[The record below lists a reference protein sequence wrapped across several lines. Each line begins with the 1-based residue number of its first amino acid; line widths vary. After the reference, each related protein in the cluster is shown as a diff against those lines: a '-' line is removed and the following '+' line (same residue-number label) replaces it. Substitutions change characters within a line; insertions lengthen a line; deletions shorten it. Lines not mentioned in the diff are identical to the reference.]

1 MKTLIIVDDELFFR
15 KSICSL
21 IKKQENYEIIG
32 EANNG
37 ASGAEIIREL
47 KPDIALVDIS
57 MPVMDG
63 LEMIR
68 TLVPDCRTKFI
79 LSTGYNDFAYAK
91 QAITLGV
98 KEYLLKPID
107 NRELL
112 DCLDKLSQEI
122 DGERRRQG
130 VISDYYQTRSL
141 YQKHMALN
149 FFNKAISGDCPPEEF
164 AVLKKQT
171 ELENIEWFMVLSIK
185 LNSANTSVWNWE
197 TDLALC
203 HSILENICTEVLRQ
217 MYEHLL
223 YVDYSRSHQYI
234 ILGLKDESFDISNLE
249 SLCESLIKL
258 LKETVHIPVSIFSG
272 TPKCGPQGI
281 KASYEEALSVR
292 HTNSYKNLTV
302 FQYYSQESLSAN
314 LDITSDICQEML
326 LLLRRRQRE
335 PIIRYIETTFDKM
348 QESNC
353 HIRKIRLTAAVFI
366 TTLDDFMTECGCSDS
381 EYAKLQNALDSYRNC
396 ENIEQLKK
404 LLEDTCSSLLEYLDT
419 HTVSG
424 KTSLISDVQLYI
436 EQHYMDS
443 ELRLESIAA
452 YFFVSPQY
460 LSTLFSQESHTTLS
474 SYINTC
480 RMHKAKEFLLQQS
493 PSIQNTAALCGFTDA
508 GYFSKCFKKFYGI
521 SPKNFLTLRSS

>member
-1 MKTLIIVDDELFFR
+1 MKTLMIIDDELFFR

-37 ASGAEIIREL
+37 ASGAEMIREL

-68 TLVPDCRTKFI
+68 SLVSDCRTKFI

-98 KEYLLKPID
+98 KEYLLKPVD

-112 DCLDKLSQEI
+112 DCLDKLSLEI

-149 FFNKAISGDCPPEEF
+149 FFGKAISGACPPEEF
-164 AVLKKQT
+164 AVLKKQA
-171 ELENIEWFMVLSIK
+171 ELESTDWFMVLSLK
-185 LNSANTSVWNWE
+185 LNNTNTAVWNWE
-197 TDLALC
+197 TDLSLC
-203 HSILENICTEVLRQ
+203 HSIMENICTEVLHQ
-217 MYEHLL
+217 TYENLL
-223 YVDYSRSHQYI
+223 YVDYSLSHQYI
-234 ILGLKDESFDISNLE
+234 ILGLKDSICEVSHLE
-249 SLCESLIKL
+249 TLCEHLIKL

-272 TPKCGPQGI
+272 TPKHGAQGI
-281 KASYEEALSVR
+281 KASYEEALSVQ
-292 HTNSYKNLTV
+292 HTSSYKNLTV
-302 FQYYSQESLSAN
+302 FKYYSPESLSPEI
-314 LDITSDICQEML
+314 DITSDICQEIL
-326 LLLRRRQRE
+326 LLLRRKQE
-335 PIIRYIETTFDKM
+335 EQMVQYICATFDKM

-353 HIRKIRLTAAVFI
+353 HIRKIHLTAALFI
-366 TTLDDFMTECGCSDS
+366 TTLDDFITECGCSDL
-381 EYAKLQNALDSYRNC
+381 EFTGLQNALDSYRNC

-404 LLEDTCSSLLEYLDT
+404 LLTDTYASVLEYLGKN
-419 HTVSG
+419 TVSG
-424 KTSLISDVQLYI
+424 KTSLIADIQLYI
-436 EQHYMDS
+436 EQHYMDP
-443 ELRLESIAA
+443 ELRLESIAS

-521 SPKNFLTLRSS
+521 SPKNFLALRSS